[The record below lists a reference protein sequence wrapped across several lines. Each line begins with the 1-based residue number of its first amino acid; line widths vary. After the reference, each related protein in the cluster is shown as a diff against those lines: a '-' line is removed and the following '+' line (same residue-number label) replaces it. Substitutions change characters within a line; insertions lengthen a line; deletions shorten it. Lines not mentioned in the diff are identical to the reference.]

1 MDKPHPP
8 SDYAIEALVRGR
20 PGGLR
25 RTVVLTAWRSLLIA
39 PGLYVAGVRDK
50 RLIWGSLA
58 ASASITL
65 GMIAIRAARK
75 GAEQRRLAENAE
87 EPRLA
92 GADDATDHVHC
103 IPRFV

>member
-65 GMIAIRAARK
+65 GMIVLRTARK
-75 GAEQRRLAENAE
+75 SAEQRRLAENAE
-87 EPRLA
+87 EPSN
-92 GADDATDHVHC
+92 T
-103 IPRFV
+103 